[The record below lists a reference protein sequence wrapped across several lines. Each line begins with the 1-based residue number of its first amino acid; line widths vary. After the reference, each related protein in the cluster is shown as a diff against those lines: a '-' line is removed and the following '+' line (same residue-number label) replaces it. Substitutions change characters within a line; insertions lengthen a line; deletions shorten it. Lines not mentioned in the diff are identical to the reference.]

1 MEKEK
6 KKEYT
11 FGEKKQEY
19 STKKKELVDV
29 WISPKYLETKKKV
42 IEMLEKFD
50 YLDESD
56 FWILMNET
64 RTGKM
69 GYTGLII
76 SHNGCLKINDNA
88 EEQNKFNPESVK
100 EDKIGYGNSLTFT
113 YVNKE
118 QGIYEVGEV
127 SQSNCKN
134 DYPYAMAFKRLFDR
148 VVLKISKLAF
158 YGVYSDSEADEFK
171 EKFDEVKPKEL
182 DVAIQKQDLLKTPI
196 SEERLDTIKELIEE
210 TKTDLKKFLSY
221 YKLTSLKEIN
231 VGNVNKI
238 EEALY
243 IKKTKKESE

>member
-29 WISPKYLETKKKV
+29 WVSPKYLETKKKV

-171 EKFDEVKPKEL
+171 EKETTKEEIDYRKTL
-182 DVAIQKQDLLKTPI
+182 VTYIKSQDLDFNEIAKEHKLNGKSTEEEFKKVYETLKA
-196 SEERLDTIKELIEE
+196 SEIE
-210 TKTDLKKFLSY
+210 K
-221 YKLTSLKEIN
+221 
-231 VGNVNKI
+231 
-238 EEALY
+238 
-243 IKKTKKESE
+243 